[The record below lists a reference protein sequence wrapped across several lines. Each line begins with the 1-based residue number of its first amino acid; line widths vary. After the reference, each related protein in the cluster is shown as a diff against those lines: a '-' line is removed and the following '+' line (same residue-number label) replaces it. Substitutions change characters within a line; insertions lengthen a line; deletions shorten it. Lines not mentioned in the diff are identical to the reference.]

1 MKKYLISSMFTAAL
15 LFSAGVKSQIAIG
28 KTPPVTIT
36 NSSVLLEFGTE
47 AKGIILPSVTTA
59 SDAVNGTFVLN
70 TTTKSVRVKQNG
82 VWTDLTQAGTAL
94 TNPYVNA
101 GTIDVTNGVAG
112 AVIGAAATTKPGVLV
127 LESTTKALVL
137 PKVSAPETNILSPV
151 SGTMVYDTATSM
163 LAVYDG
169 TGWSYWK

>member
-1 MKKYLISSMFTAAL
+1 MKKYIISSMFTAVL
-15 LFSAGVKSQIAIG
+15 LFSEGVKSQIAIG

-82 VWTDLTQAGTAL
+82 AWTDLTKAGDA
-94 TNPYVNA
+94 TNYPFTNT
-101 GTIDVTNGVAG
+101 GTTDANSGLAG
-112 AVIGAAATTKPGVLV
+112 AIIGSANTTKPGVLV

-137 PKVSAPETNILSPV
+137 PKVNTPETNIKSAV
-151 SGTMVYDTATSM
+151 AGTMVYDTATST
-163 LAVYDG
+163 LALYDG
-169 TGWSYWK
+169 ASWSYWK